1 MFESFG
7 KQIKN
12 YIHLTLK
19 WMKNYGQDGWSHC
32 VPKQRGL
39 EQGSCQRR
47 MLLTQISST
56 LSGRQSPSIT
66 RAMAGRALL
75 EIRGISLQ
83 RLQLRH
89 LSLQAA
95 PSAAGDLCAFGLSS
109 APFPQGCSCFQGC
122 PPAPQHSPA
131 CWQDKA
137 IPAAGAALELP
148 FSGIVAEALPAW
160 LPWG

>member
-1 MFESFG
+1 MDE
-7 KQIKN
+7 K
-12 YIHLTLK
+12 LWPR
-19 WMKNYGQDGWSHC
+19 WMEPLCSKAARAGAGILS
-32 VPKQRGL
+32 
-39 EQGSCQRR
+39 QRR

-122 PPAPQHSPA
+122 PPAPQHSPGTRG
-131 CWQDKA
+131 CLVCRQDKA

-148 FSGIVAEALPAW
+148 FSGIA
-160 LPWG
+160 G